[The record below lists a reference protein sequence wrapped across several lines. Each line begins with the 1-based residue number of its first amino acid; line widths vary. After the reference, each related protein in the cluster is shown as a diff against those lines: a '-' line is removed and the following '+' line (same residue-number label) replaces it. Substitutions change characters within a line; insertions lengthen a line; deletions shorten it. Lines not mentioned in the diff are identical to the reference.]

1 MPREPRPTRSLLP
14 ATLAAVAGGALVG
27 GLLFASVLKGP
38 LALVVLAVLGIA
50 LPVARTLAERVVV
63 LMVGYAG
70 ILFSLWMLPL
80 PLPHGDLL
88 GAAIGAGFGWSLVR
102 GLQTGRLSRL
112 VPQLTTALIM
122 KEVRRG
128 SIILLHDIQPSTAKA
143 LPGII
148 SQLKAQGYTLV
159 TVPQLLGATT
169 AGRVYNGQK

>member
-112 VPQLTTALIM
+112 VPQVGAPDVDLV
-122 KEVRRG
+122 ERRLRG
-128 SIILLHDIQPSTAKA
+128 LEEPQPRHD
-143 LPGII
+143 
-148 SQLKAQGYTLV
+148 
-159 TVPQLLGATT
+159 
-169 AGRVYNGQK
+169 NGPDHERSAARLDHPPA

>member
-70 ILFSLWMLPL
+70 ILFSLWML